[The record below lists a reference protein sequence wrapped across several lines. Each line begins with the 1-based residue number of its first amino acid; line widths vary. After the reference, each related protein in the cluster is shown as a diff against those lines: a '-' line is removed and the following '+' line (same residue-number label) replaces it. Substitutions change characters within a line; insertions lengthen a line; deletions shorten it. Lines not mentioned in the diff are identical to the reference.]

1 MVLRQV
7 AHKVWL
13 QQLWS
18 SSFVDASADDAAF
31 LLVGDAKI
39 SRVNVLASV
48 VEVYVNVE
56 KKFSS
61 LMLDDGSSTMRVKV
75 FGHDMRLFDVV
86 KLGSLVN
93 IIGRVRKFNDELFIA
108 PDVVRVVD
116 NPNWELLRRVE
127 LLSIMGKF
135 DRALPLRDLYQ
146 EIKDPVVVEHP
157 VVESLSVRQKVL
169 SFIER
174 VEEAAIADAIK
185 EADTEVEGHAV
196 VKDLLKEGEI
206 YQSRPGYVRVV

>member
-61 LMLDDGSSTMRVKV
+61 LILDDGSSTMRGKV